1 MNRLNTADVHFTKVQ
16 SLCTDHE
23 KQLYD
28 VLSKN
33 LDTYYH
39 DQFVICPKVR
49 IVDMVTQTDENKS
62 IWNRV
67 TSRHV
72 DFLLCKKHD
81 LQPVLAIELQDPY
94 HTTKKWKYRDLL
106 VHTVC
111 KSAWLKLLPLWTT
124 DEQKVWDF
132 LKKKLGG

>member
-94 HTTKKWKYRDLL
+94 HTTKK
-106 VHTVC
+106 
-111 KSAWLKLLPLWTT
+111 
-124 DEQKVWDF
+124 
-132 LKKKLGG
+132 